1 MYGMTIKDLLDQGI
15 DFQSEVRLCYWDD
28 EKEVR
33 VCCKDIPEL
42 YDILENEPIRYI
54 YTDKES
60 SERGDVVI
68 YVEVEKPEDLIENDF
83 AICRRCG
90 KVTIYTDEG
99 GRCEDVYGWLC
110 HECINVLKEEG
121 EELHF
126 QDEEIEE
133 EVHYVQ

>member
-1 MYGMTIKDLLDQGI
+1 MYGMTFKDLLDYGI

-33 VCCKDIPEL
+33 VCCKDIPGL

-60 SERGDVVI
+60 SEHGDVVI
-68 YVEVEKPEDLIENDF
+68 YVEVEKPENLFESDL
-83 AICRRCG
+83 AICQRCG
-90 KVTIYTDEG
+90 KVTIYTNEG
-99 GRCEDVYGWLC
+99 GRCEDARGWLC
-110 HECINVLKEEG
+110 CECINELKEEG

-126 QDEEIEE
+126 QDEEK
-133 EVHYVQ
+133 

>member
-1 MYGMTIKDLLDQGI
+1 MYGMTFKDLLDYGI

-33 VCCKDIPEL
+33 VCCKDIPGL

-60 SERGDVVI
+60 SEHGDVVI
-68 YVEVEKPEDLIENDF
+68 YVEVEKPENLFESDLAF
-83 AICRRCG
+83 CQRCG
-90 KVTIYTDEG
+90 KVTIYTNEC
-99 GRCEDVYGWLC
+99 GRCEDARGWLC
-110 HECINVLKEEG
+110 CECINELKEEG

-126 QDEEIEE
+126 QDEEK
-133 EVHYVQ
+133 